1 MAKLCYMYTHCQSV
15 WNCDGVNAYYKI
27 VVLIIFLRCTRREH
41 TQAYMYYFLILHA
54 FQYCCSAL
62 RDAFVRQIKEGY
74 SHADKQLRYVQHL
87 QYDVFFFE
95 AAKCNLHNKSPTIC
109 HTQIF
114 LLYGKIWVWDYT
126 YTLTLNRWSFSSWQI
141 KKYWIYFYV

>member
-27 VVLIIFLRCTRREH
+27 VVLIIFLRCTCREH

-74 SHADKQLRYVQHL
+74 SHADKQLRYVRHL
-87 QYDVFFFE
+87 WCFLFWSSKVQFTQYVTSW
-95 AAKCNLHNKSPTIC
+95 CH

-141 KKYWIYFYV
+141 KMYWIYFYV